1 MNKQTNFSAA
11 RTLDL
16 SYSLTIR
23 DAIILFLLGALAMVV
38 RAKLRIPL
46 GLPGHHG
53 IEFMLLIIIGK
64 QLSKFRFAGAVSA
77 VGVLAM
83 AFVPGF
89 GFSDPFMAL
98 VFTVPC
104 LLIDAFWLFFQ
115 KYEYK
120 ILIAALF
127 AGLAYLSIPLVRTLL
142 SAFTGVVY
150 PSLLKGLVPFATHFV
165 FGATGGLVAATIFK
179 FAPKKINSK

>member
-1 MNKQTNFSAA
+1 MNKNTNFSSA

-23 DAIILFLLGALAMVV
+23 EAIVLFLLGALAMVI

-77 VGVLAM
+77 LGIVAM

-104 LLIDAFWLFFQ
+104 LLIDLFWLLFQ

-120 ILIAALF
+120 ILLVALF
-127 AGLAYLSIPLVRTLL
+127 AGLAYFSIPLVRTVL
-142 SAFTGVVY
+142 STFTGVMY
-150 PSLLKGLVPFATHFV
+150 PSLLKGMVPFASHFI
-165 FGATGGLVAATIFK
+165 FGATGGLVAASIFK
-179 FAPKKINSK
+179 FAKKAKTQ